1 MKRKLASNHNQEAI
15 LIKGAIKQ
23 PKVASKLQIIDKV
36 YNCSSTKVSLEV
48 FLQTL
53 PNKSPITLTIR
64 DFFLTNSEFATLTKI
79 LTSKNI
85 VGLKLEDMTL
95 PQAQFSAL
103 CTNIQQNSTLE
114 SLCIDDIEIAAGS
127 LLYLTNALF
136 NHPSLKRLALNHCQE
151 FSPQD
156 WDFLLY
162 SFNSG
167 RLPSI
172 KILNLNNNEFGPQ
185 QALWIVSL
193 LINEQSEAWPLH
205 IDLSDNPIDNTVASS
220 IASKLSEIDSV
231 ISLNLS
237 GTAITE
243 KGGYQILRGLDR
255 NDVILNLTLPTFS
268 NTEINTNITER
279 LKQNFEFLKNN
290 ILGIIA
296 GKQQDRTTIIAVK
309 RQLEFLESCEHDY
322 DMGFV
327 REYAQAALTIINKQ
341 LTAMPAEKYI
351 EEIERIEAESSSSP
365 SPSPSISSPALKTET
380 ILEDSAQ
387 QQNITPPTPKHS
399 VKASSQAEKN
409 WAEQLEDSS
418 VSSASWLKREQAR
431 AALKQGIAH
440 TKGN

>member
-365 SPSPSISSPALKTET
+365 SPSPSIS
-380 ILEDSAQ
+380 
-387 QQNITPPTPKHS
+387 
-399 VKASSQAEKN
+399 
-409 WAEQLEDSS
+409 
-418 VSSASWLKREQAR
+418 
-431 AALKQGIAH
+431 
-440 TKGN
+440 